1 MEIREG
7 TRRIEN
13 GTKQAIIEFV
23 FTDYI
28 IFVFQG
34 TLSQFDIVIKYKKD
48 GKRIRTPKHIHW
60 VVDILMKMQ
69 GNEALTKQYLKAIQN
84 CWNICV
90 PLTNND
96 YDTLKSLI
104 EDGEEEIVI
113 EQYFDLNAFGEYDVE
128 FLYVLMELLAV
139 QEKTNR
145 ADAYMFGKIIEE
157 LLEADRENH
166 FNGRLWR
173 KKGLIWQIGIL
184 ALGCPVF
191 VTVLQITDTT

>member
-1 MEIREG
+1 MEIKEG
-7 TRRIEN
+7 TQCIEN

-23 FTDYI
+23 FTNYI
-28 IFVFQG
+28 IYVFQG

-69 GNEALTKQYLKAIQN
+69 GNETLTKQYLETIQS
-84 CWNICV
+84 CWNTCV

-96 YDTLKSLI
+96 YNTLKVLI
-104 EDGEEEIVI
+104 ETGEEEIDI
-113 EQYFDLNAFGEYDVE
+113 EKYFNLNTFGEYDVE

-157 LLEADRENH
+157 LLEADRDI
-166 FNGRLWR
+166 FKIISTAGFGGRR
-173 KKGLIWQIGIL
+173 G
-184 ALGCPVF
+184 
-191 VTVLQITDTT
+191 

>member
-1 MEIREG
+1 MEIKEG
-7 TRRIEN
+7 TQCIEN

-23 FTDYI
+23 FTNYI
-28 IFVFQG
+28 IYVFQG

-69 GNEALTKQYLKAIQN
+69 GNETLTKQYLETIQS
-84 CWNICV
+84 CWNTCV

-96 YDTLKSLI
+96 YNTLKVLI
-104 EDGEEEIVI
+104 ETGEEEIDI
-113 EQYFDLNAFGEYDVE
+113 EKYFNLNTFGEYDVE
-128 FLYVLMELLAV
+128 FLYVLMELLAI

-157 LLEADRENH
+157 LLEADRDI
-166 FNGRLWR
+166 FKIISTAGFGGRR
-173 KKGLIWQIGIL
+173 G
-184 ALGCPVF
+184 
-191 VTVLQITDTT
+191 

>member
-1 MEIREG
+1 MEIRRG
-7 TRRIEN
+7 SQLIEN

-28 IFVFQG
+28 IYVFQG
-34 TLSQFDIVIKYKKD
+34 TVSQFDIVIKYKKD
-48 GKRIRTPKHIHW
+48 GTRIRTPKHIHW

-69 GNEALTKQYLKAIQN
+69 GNEALAKRYLRAIQN
-84 CWNICV
+84 CWNACV

-96 YDTLKSLI
+96 YATLKALI
-104 EDGEEEIVI
+104 ENGENDIDI
-113 EQYFDLNAFGEYDVE
+113 EQYFALNAFGEYDVE

-157 LLEADRENH
+157 LLEADRDI
-166 FNGRLWR
+166 FKIISTAGFGGRR
-173 KKGLIWQIGIL
+173 G
-184 ALGCPVF
+184 
-191 VTVLQITDTT
+191 

>member
-1 MEIREG
+1 MEIRRG
-7 TRRIEN
+7 TQLIEN

-28 IFVFQG
+28 IYVFQG

-48 GKRIRTPKHIHW
+48 DTRIRTPKHIHW
-60 VVDILMKMQ
+60 VMDILMKMQ
-69 GNEALTKQYLKAIQN
+69 GNEILTKNYLQAIQD
-84 CWNICV
+84 CWNSCV

-96 YDTLKSLI
+96 YDTLKVLI
-104 EDGEEEIVI
+104 ENGENDIYI
-113 EQYFDLNAFGEYDVE
+113 EQYFQLNDFGEYDVE

-157 LLEADRENH
+157 LLETDRDI
-166 FNGRLWR
+166 FKIISTAGFGGRR
-173 KKGLIWQIGIL
+173 G
-184 ALGCPVF
+184 
-191 VTVLQITDTT
+191 

>member
-1 MEIREG
+1 MDIREG
-7 TRRIEN
+7 TQLIEN
-13 GTKQAIIEFV
+13 GTKKAIIEFV

-28 IFVFQG
+28 IYVFQG
-34 TLSQFDIVIKYKKD
+34 NLSQFDIVIKYKKD

-69 GNEALTKQYLKAIQN
+69 GNEELAKKYLLAIQK
-84 CWNICV
+84 CWNTCV
-90 PLTNND
+90 PLSNND
-96 YDTLKSLI
+96 FETLKGLI
-104 EDGEEEIVI
+104 ENGEKDIEI

-157 LLEADRENH
+157 LLEADRDI
-166 FNGRLWR
+166 FKIISTAGFGGRR
-173 KKGLIWQIGIL
+173 G
-184 ALGCPVF
+184 
-191 VTVLQITDTT
+191 

>member
-1 MEIREG
+1 MDIREG
-7 TRRIEN
+7 TQLIEN
-13 GTKQAIIEFV
+13 GTKKAIIEFV

-28 IFVFQG
+28 IYVFQG
-34 TLSQFDIVIKYKKD
+34 NLSQFDIVIKYKKD

-69 GNEALTKQYLKAIQN
+69 GNEELTKKYLLAIQN
-84 CWNICV
+84 CWNTCV
-90 PLTNND
+90 PLSNND
-96 YDTLKSLI
+96 FETLKNLI
-104 EDGEEEIVI
+104 ENGEKDIEI

-157 LLEADRENH
+157 LLEADRDI
-166 FNGRLWR
+166 FKIISTAGFGGRR
-173 KKGLIWQIGIL
+173 G
-184 ALGCPVF
+184 
-191 VTVLQITDTT
+191 

>member
-1 MEIREG
+1 MDIRKG
-7 TRRIEN
+7 TQLIEN
-13 GTKQAIIEFV
+13 GTKKAIIEFV

-28 IFVFQG
+28 IYVFQG
-34 TLSQFDIVIKYKKD
+34 NLSQFDIVIKYKKD

-69 GNEALTKQYLKAIQN
+69 GNEELTKKYLLAIQN
-84 CWNICV
+84 CWNTCV
-90 PLTNND
+90 PLLNND
-96 YDTLKSLI
+96 FDTLKDLI
-104 EDGEEEIVI
+104 ENGEKDIEI

-157 LLEADRENH
+157 LLETDRDI
-166 FNGRLWR
+166 FKIISTAGFGGRR
-173 KKGLIWQIGIL
+173 G
-184 ALGCPVF
+184 
-191 VTVLQITDTT
+191 